1 MPLLLPLPLVNN
13 KRGLDYIK
21 QQQQPQQPQEF
32 DVRAAFLIVYL
43 EPFLH
48 LVVVVVGTS
57 SQASTPTSS
66 HFDQKLVVFAAVP
79 TEQSI

>member
-21 QQQQPQQPQEF
+21 QQQPQEF

-48 LVVVVVGTS
+48 LVVVVVVGTS

>member
-21 QQQQPQQPQEF
+21 QQQQQPQEF